1 MVTRNPFWMMSSAL
15 GEIISIAVGL
25 DLWCSPLALVFGYS
39 GDDLLTQERLQIL
52 VGTPTQPPKML

>member
-1 MVTRNPFWMMSSAL
+1 MSSAL

-39 GDDLLTQERLQIL
+39 GDDLLTQEHLQLL